1 MAEPFALLA
10 ARGFNESGRS
20 KVRATHPRSWSRQ
33 PVKEINRFIK
43 IKELLLY
50 FSLLYNNP
58 T

>member
-10 ARGFNESGRS
+10 ARVFNESWQS
-20 KVRATHPRSWSRQ
+20 EARATRPRGWSRQ

-50 FSLLYNNP
+50 F
-58 T
+58 